1 MKEEVRIITT
11 SLKLELKKD
20 EEENEFRGVAFSEL
34 TVIMNGQ
41 TDIVI

>member
-1 MKEEVRIITT
+1 MKVEVRIITI
-11 SLKLELKKD
+11 SLKLEFKKD
-20 EEENEFRGVAFSEL
+20 EKENEPRGVAFSEL